1 MYENMKPSGIVPNA
15 YAYNCVISEYC
26 NARMV
31 DKALNVFAEM
41 REKGIA
47 YGVITYNRWAVS
59 REEVWGSSQDSSS
72 SQQSWP

>member
-59 REEVWGSSQDSSS
+59 REEVWEILNFLSFV
-72 SQQSWP
+72 